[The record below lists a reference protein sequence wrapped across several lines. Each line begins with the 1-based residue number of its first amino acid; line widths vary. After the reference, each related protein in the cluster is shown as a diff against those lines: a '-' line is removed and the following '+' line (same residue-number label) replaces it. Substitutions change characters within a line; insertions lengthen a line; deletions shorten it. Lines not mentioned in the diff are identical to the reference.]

1 METRWDVIIVGA
13 RCSGATLAALLARQG
28 LRTLLL
34 EASPRGTD
42 MPLSTHMVQAA
53 GMDVLDRIGVGDR
66 VRRVAPPL
74 LTFRFAL
81 DDSLV
86 LAKPDAGRY
95 SYCVRRSIIDPWLQ
109 NAAETAGATF
119 LDRHRVL
126 DLVRAGDRIC
136 GVVARTPS
144 GRVTFQGDL
153 VIGADGMH
161 STVAKLAQVEEY
173 YVGESTRAG
182 YWAYF
187 PAPSKWTE
195 PWDAALEHQ
204 GDDLRYVFRTD
215 NDLLTLVYVG
225 TAQRV
230 QAWGSNRREQFLA
243 ALGRSETTRKLC
255 EGKAP
260 LGQMRGLMR
269 ARFFYR
275 RPVGPGFALAGDAGH
290 FKDFV
295 TGLGMSDAFLDAQR
309 LARTV
314 LDGRAE
320 AFDVYWRERDAETLP
335 LHFDA
340 IAQGTVGFN
349 SPFNRWVIGRVGKDP
364 EMARRV
370 PRMIDRKIDPADL
383 VPPRKLLGWMGLAL
397 LGGRFDVLSG
407 CLQAGK
413 QRAAEHQE
421 IAERRALCQQAK
433 ATLATAAV
441 VPARDSSLATMTPNQ
456 ADATPQ
462 PSPVSVAD

>member
-1 METRWDVIIVGA
+1 MQARWDVIIVGA

-28 LRTLLL
+28 VRTLLL

-42 MPLSTHMVQAA
+42 MPLSTHLVQAA

-66 VRRVAPPL
+66 VRRVAPPHR
-74 LTFRFAL
+74 TFRFAL
-81 DDSLV
+81 EDSV
-86 LAKPDAGRY
+86 VMAHSDAGRY
-95 SYCVRRSIIDPWLQ
+95 PYCVRRSSIDPWLQ
-109 NAAETAGATF
+109 EAAEAAGATF
-119 LDRHRVL
+119 LDHHRVL
-126 DLVRAGDRIC
+126 DLVRAGDRIT
-136 GVVARTPS
+136 GVIARGPS

-161 STVAKLAQVEEY
+161 STVAKLTQAEEY

-187 PAPSKWTE
+187 PAPATWTE
-195 PWDAALEHQ
+195 PWDATLEHQ

-215 NDLLTLVYVG
+215 GDLVTLVHVG
-225 TAQRV
+225 TAPQV
-230 QAWGSNRREQFLA
+230 QAWGRDRREQFLA
-243 ALGRSETTRKLC
+243 ALGRSDATRKLC
-255 EGKAP
+255 EGKVP
-260 LGQMRGLMR
+260 LGPMRGLLR

-314 LDGRAE
+314 LDGRPE
-320 AFDVYWRERDAETLP
+320 AFDLYWRERDAETLP

-340 IAQGTVGFN
+340 IAQGAVGFN

-364 EMARRV
+364 EIAQRI
-370 PRMIDRKIDPADL
+370 PRMIDRKIDPANL
-383 VPPRKLLGWMGLAL
+383 VPMRKLLGWMGLAL
-397 LGGRFDVLSG
+397 LRGRFDVLSG
-407 CLQAGK
+407 FLQAGK
-413 QRAAEHQE
+413 QRAAEDKE
-421 IAERRALCQQAK
+421 IAERRALCHQAK
-433 ATLATAAV
+433 ATLASAAAPTRDPSAAS
-441 VPARDSSLATMTPNQ
+441 PAS
-456 ADATPQ
+456 Q
-462 PSPVSVAD
+462 PSSASTQHGPVSIAD